1 MTGATRSRAWRVGAL
16 CVSVVAGYAFVSS
29 AVTSR
34 GSDLRPAGGDI
45 ATLLQDRAREVELK
59 RSSATTLED
68 EIAGL
73 SAAVGAPEL
82 DQLLGAGDVAATDAG
97 VVELAGSGLRI
108 TLTDA
113 PRSADAAATDPN
125 QLVVHQQ
132 DIQGFVNAMW
142 AGGARAVTLQGQR
155 LISTSGIK
163 CVGSTVVI
171 DGVPY
176 SPPYVIEAIGTT
188 SRLQNALD
196 ESSQVEVYR
205 EYVRKFS
212 LGLQTEVDSTIT
224 APPYTGTVDLRHAE
238 VPAKG

>member
-1 MTGATRSRAWRVGAL
+1 MATTRRTGAWRVGAL
-16 CVSVVAGYAFVSS
+16 CASVVAGYLFVSS

-59 RSSATTLED
+59 RGSASSLED

-73 SAAVGAPEL
+73 TAAVGTPEL
-82 DQLLGAGDVAATDAG
+82 DQLVAAGDVAAGDAG
-97 VVELAGSGLRI
+97 VLELQGAGLRI

-113 PRSADAAATDPN
+113 PRSADDAALDPN

-155 LISTSGIK
+155 LVSTSGIK

-205 EYVRKFS
+205 EYVRRYG

-224 APPYTGTVDLRHAE
+224 APAYTGQVDLRHAE
-238 VPAKG
+238 VPD

>member
-1 MTGATRSRAWRVGAL
+1 MARSVRPGAWRVGAL

-59 RSSATTLED
+59 RSSASSLE
-68 EIAGL
+68 EQIAGL

-82 DQLLGAGDVAATDAG
+82 DQLLASGDLAATQAG
-97 VVELAGSGLRI
+97 VTEVEGSGLRI

-113 PRSADAAATDPN
+113 PRTADASATDPN

-155 LISTSGIK
+155 LVSTSGIK
-163 CVGSTVVI
+163 CVGSTVVV

-205 EYVRKFS
+205 EYVRKFG
-212 LGLQTEVDSTIT
+212 LGLQTEVDGTIT
-224 APPYTGTVDLRHAE
+224 APTYTGQVDLRHAT
-238 VPAKG
+238 VPSPS